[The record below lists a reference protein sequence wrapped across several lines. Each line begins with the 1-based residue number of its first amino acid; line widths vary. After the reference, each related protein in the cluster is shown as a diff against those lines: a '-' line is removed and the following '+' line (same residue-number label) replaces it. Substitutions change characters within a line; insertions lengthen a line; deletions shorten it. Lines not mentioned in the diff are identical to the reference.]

1 MISLMEIGL
10 NQRIYDV
17 EVFRNDRK
25 MMKTILRVKDMS
37 A

>member
-17 EVFRNDRK
+17 EIFRNDRK
-25 MMKTILRVKDMS
+25 MMKTISRMKDIS